1 MPVKK
6 KPRGKTPKKK
16 KTPKKGSGLYQTI
29 ANKLTG
35 SKLGK
40 REIHAPQIVKGK
52 LKMGSYIGPGTD
64 IYKNIRRGKKPIS
77 ITDEA
82 SQAHDLRYDKATTA
96 KEVRD
101 ADLKMVNKLKKIRK
115 SGKDNIFN
123 TTMGIAPIRLKMWA
137 EDKGII
143 KKGAFGN
150 INKGVEAQN
159 KNVNAREIRRL
170 EMAGYGRGKSP
181 KKGGCKKCK
190 NQWLTHVKSVKSK
203 NPGMKYSEVLQLA
216 SKSYKRIESD

>member
-6 KPRGKTPKKK
+6 KPIKKK
-16 KTPKKGSGLYQTI
+16 SKGSGLYQTI

-64 IYKNIRRGKKPIS
+64 VYKNIRRGKKPIS
-77 ITDEA
+77 LTDEA

-143 KKGAFGN
+143 KKGAFGD
-150 INKGVEAQN
+150 IHKGVEAQN
-159 KNVNAREIRRL
+159 KNVNARELRRL
-170 EMAGYGRGKSP
+170 ETIGYGKKKP
-181 KKGGCKKCK
+181 KASK
-190 NQWLTHVKSVKSK
+190 QTHPWLTHVKTVKSK
-203 NPGMKYSEVLQLA
+203 NPGMKYSDCLKLA
-216 SKSYKRIESD
+216 SKTYKKL